1 MPGSRVSPGGH
12 DQTLA
17 IKKEKSPE
25 NKERKSVL
33 TFNNGPKTQTLGSS
47 KYV

>member
-1 MPGSRVSPGGH
+1 MPGSRVSTGGH

-33 TFNNGPKTQTLGSS
+33 TMDQKHKP
-47 KYV
+47 